1 MHNRA
6 HHGAEIWRLSGTICR
21 DLAGRHLPGEAL
33 RWAMTDGASQPS
45 ADEPALAAGLY
56 IVATPLGHARDISLR
71 ALDVLAGADVI
82 YCEDTRNS
90 AKLLTYHGIKTPTA
104 AYHEHNGAKA
114 RPKILAALA
123 AGQRLALI
131 SDAGTPLISDPGM
144 KLVRDAR
151 AAGHAIIAIP
161 GASAPIAALSV
172 SGLPSD
178 RFTFAGFLPPK
189 AAARQSALE
198 GLKGARGGTLVLFE
212 AARRLAALLDD
223 IEAVFGACEIC
234 VARELTKT
242 FEEIKNGS
250 IDELRDYFT
259 AQPPRGEIT
268 VLIAPLREA
277 AVDGAQLDA
286 MLRDAMTSMSRR
298 DAVQAVAEMTGQP
311 RRAVYA
317 RALTIDGGPRDASDN
332 GEKEEEKN
340 AAHTVE
346 KEN

>member
-1 MHNRA
+1 
-6 HHGAEIWRLSGTICR
+6 
-21 DLAGRHLPGEAL
+21 
-33 RWAMTDGASQPS
+33 MTDGASKTNAETPS
-45 ADEPALAAGLY
+45 LAAGLY

-71 ALDVLAGADVI
+71 ALDVLAAADLI

-90 AKLLTYHGIKTPTA
+90 AKLLTYHGIKTATA

-144 KLVRDAR
+144 KLVREAR
-151 AAGHAIIAIP
+151 NAGHAIIAIP

-189 AAARQSALE
+189 SAARQSALE

-212 AARRLAALLDD
+212 AARRLPALLDD
-223 IEAVFGACEIC
+223 IETVYGASDIC
-234 VARELTKT
+234 VARELTKR

-250 IDELRDYFT
+250 LDELRDYF
-259 AQPPRGEIT
+259 AAHPPRGEIT
-268 VLIAPLREA
+268 VLIAPPREA
-277 AVDGAQLDA
+277 AVEGAQLDA

-298 DAVQAVAEMTGQP
+298 DAVQAVAEMSGQP
-311 RRAVYA
+311 RRTIYG
-317 RALTIDGGPRDASDN
+317 RALKIADEPVNASD
-332 GEKEEEKN
+332 KAAKQQEEKH
-340 AAHTVE
+340 AAPTVDE
-346 KEN
+346 ENQ